1 MAVGQMS
8 RGSDQSKA
16 ESARAR
22 LCHKQP
28 VDDGPLA
35 RQVGTVHAQQPGR
48 GPSMVPQHDS
58 TGVGEAAMD
67 RIVAYE
73 MVGTDPGWQLWDKT
87 AYLESV
93 KSGAFR
99 IESFGLANVKVHV
112 YGDAAVATGRL
123 IVNKHS
129 KSGIARGGARFTD
142 TYVRRNGCWQC
153 VAWQSLG
160 LPLETLTK

>member
-8 RGSDQSKA
+8 RVSDQSKA

-58 TGVGEAAMD
+58 TGVHWNLTGQEF
-67 RIVAYE
+67 RW
-73 MVGTDPGWQLWDKT
+73 VGL
-87 AYLESV
+87 
-93 KSGAFR
+93 
-99 IESFGLANVKVHV
+99 
-112 YGDAAVATGRL
+112 
-123 IVNKHS
+123 
-129 KSGIARGGARFTD
+129 GG
-142 TYVRRNGCWQC
+142 
-153 VAWQSLG
+153 
-160 LPLETLTK
+160 